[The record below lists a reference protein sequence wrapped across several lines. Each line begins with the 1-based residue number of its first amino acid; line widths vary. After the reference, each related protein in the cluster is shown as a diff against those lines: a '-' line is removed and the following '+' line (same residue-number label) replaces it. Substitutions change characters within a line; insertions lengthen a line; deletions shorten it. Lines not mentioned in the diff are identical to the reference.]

1 MSRVTRPKG
10 DHSRGVRLAFLWTG
24 HLCLALGLLGFL
36 LPLLPGTVFLIAAA
50 ACYARGSARFYNWL
64 LQHKWLGPPIRDW
77 HTHKAMT
84 ARSKVIAIT
93 MLIVGVGVSVIFV
106 AKPLWLELGLAGT
119 ALAVTILILLIRT
132 RKESS

>member
-1 MSRVTRPKG
+1 MSRVTGPKG
-10 DHSRGVRLAFLWTG
+10 DHSRGVRLAFLGAG
-24 HLCLALGLLGFL
+24 HVCLALGLLGFL

-84 ARSKVIAIT
+84 ARSKVIAIA

-106 AKPLWLELGLAGT
+106 AKPLWLELGLGGT